1 MLPSQGYN
9 KALLGQV
16 CLFKKSLY
24 VLKQAST
31 QWNIEVTSFLK
42 SLGFTQSQHDHYLFT
57 KTILNDGFLAL
68 LIYVDLVIVSDTSI
82 SEIETVK
89 PTLHSKFT
97 IKDLGHLKY
106 FLGLEVARSH
116 QGIFLSQKKLFLISL
131 EMQAWNTISIPSLLY
146 LLVYIFFLILVMMF
160 KSLINTEGSLVNCYM
175 SIWSDLTLVMLFNI

>member
-1 MLPSQGYN
+1 M
-9 KALLGQV
+9 
-16 CLFKKSLY
+16 
-24 VLKQAST
+24 
-31 QWNIEVTSFLK
+31 
-42 SLGFTQSQHDHYLFT
+42 GFTQSQHDHYLFT

-116 QGIFLSQKKLFLISL
+116 QGIFLSQKNLFLISL
-131 EMQAWNTISIPSLLY
+131 EMQA
-146 LLVYIFFLILVMMF
+146 
-160 KSLINTEGSLVNCYM
+160 
-175 SIWSDLTLVMLFNI
+175 